1 MKEQGISKEM
11 ESFRRKTAEALNE
24 KNAVSSCPRCGHNEF
39 TLGRGIAYIS
49 VDESPTGDRILIGG
63 PTIPSMMIICE
74 HCGYISFHAIGAL
87 GLMDD
92 FKQLSVEPNESD
104 KDK

>member
-24 KNAVSSCPRCGHNEF
+24 KKAVSSCPRCGHNEF

-74 HCGYISFHAIGAL
+74 HCGAL

-92 FKQLSVEPNESD
+92 FKQLSVDSNETD
-104 KDK
+104 KEK

>member
-1 MKEQGISKEM
+1 MKEQSISKEM
-11 ESFRRKTAEALNE
+11 ESLRLKTAEALNE
-24 KNAVSSCPRCGHNEF
+24 KNALNSCPRCGHNEF

-49 VDESPTGDRILIGG
+49 FDESPTGESIVIGG

-92 FKQLSVEPNESD
+92 FKALSVDSNKSD
-104 KDK
+104 KEK